1 MDGMGSLPWGQVKL
15 GIQIGEP
22 PSTMKFMD
30 A

>member
-1 MDGMGSLPWGQVKL
+1 MDGMGGGKWGHVKL
-15 GIQIGEP
+15 GIQIGVP